1 MTTPEQDK
9 AVFDEFRA
17 NGGIVGGFF
26 TEIPLL
32 LLHHRGAQSGAVRI
46 NPLARQ
52 TLENGYA
59 IFASNGGADDSPA
72 WYYNLIANPRVT
84 IEVGT
89 ETLEVTAREAQGEEY
104 EQIWKQQKDAVPMF
118 AEYERMTSRRI
129 PVIILEQI

>member
-1 MTTPEQDK
+1 MPASEQDK
-9 AVFDEFRA
+9 AVIDEFRA

-32 LLHHRGAQSGAVRI
+32 LLHHRGARSGAARV

-52 TLENGYA
+52 TLEHGYA
-59 IFASNGGADDSPA
+59 IFASNGGADELPA

-89 ETLEVTAREAQGEEY
+89 ETLQVTAREAQGEEY
-104 EQIWKQQKDAVPMF
+104 ERIWNPQKEAVPMF